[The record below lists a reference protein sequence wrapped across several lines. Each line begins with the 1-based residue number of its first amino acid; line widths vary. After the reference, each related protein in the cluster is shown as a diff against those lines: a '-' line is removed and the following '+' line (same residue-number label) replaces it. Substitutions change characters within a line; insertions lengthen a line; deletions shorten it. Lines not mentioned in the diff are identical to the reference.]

1 MFEDKFKKK
10 IEKEILKKINFK
22 KNFKDQKIDSLD
34 IITII
39 NLIEDDFKIQVKE
52 KDIQKI
58 KNFKDLYKIVKTK

>member
-52 KDIQKI
+52 KNIQKI

>member
-1 MFEDKFKKK
+1 MFENKFKKK

-52 KDIQKI
+52 KNIQKI